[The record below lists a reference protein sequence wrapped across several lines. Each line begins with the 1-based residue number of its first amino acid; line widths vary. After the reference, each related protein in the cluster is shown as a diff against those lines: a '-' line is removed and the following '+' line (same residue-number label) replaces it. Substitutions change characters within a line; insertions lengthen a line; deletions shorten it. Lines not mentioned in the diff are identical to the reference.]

1 MRNLAARESRDRA
14 LATWQMQSSVILFI
28 LGMVGLSG
36 LPRPGVTGRF
46 SRPCECF
53 GKEPM
58 LKTILI
64 TGTIGMIVGFGG
76 TLMSLFGGGT
86 LQMEYLEFLVMVALF
101 LVMLIGA
108 YWFVALNPRGEAKKP
123 TSYVSLERLPR
134 RRTRTEL

>member
-1 MRNLAARESRDRA
+1 
-14 LATWQMQSSVILFI
+14 
-28 LGMVGLSG
+28 
-36 LPRPGVTGRF
+36 
-46 SRPCECF
+46 
-53 GKEPM
+53 M
-58 LKTILI
+58 L
-64 TGTIGMIVGFGG
+64 TIGMIVGFGG

>member
-1 MRNLAARESRDRA
+1 MLRPPDRA
-14 LATWQMQSSVILFI
+14 GGFPERYERL
-28 LGMVGLSG
+28 
-36 LPRPGVTGRF
+36 
-46 SRPCECF
+46 

-86 LQMEYLEFLVMVALF
+86 LLMEYLEFVVMLVLF

-108 YWFVALNPRGEAKKP
+108 YWFVMLNPREEAKKP
-123 TSYVSLERLPR
+123 TS
-134 RRTRTEL
+134 